1 MISTTRMKCWK
12 KGLLMAA
19 VMLLPALSWAG
30 DFYSTVPYIGSVKL
44 GGTGA
49 TPANQVFGKEY
60 SHNRPSTAASPNIV
74 SIDDHD
80 SFGVPD
86 PLQVVS
92 WDGIP
97 RAGVPGGN
105 SGSTNGFDYDS
116 AVLGNTTR
124 QVDAIAN
131 RGDFLFK
138 EVIANQASLLF
149 STTLDIRVPGPDV
162 HIMWEDPTGGF
173 GPWAVIETISTSH
186 PPGPGPG
193 VNHHDVFDVDGLE
206 VWGPEPPS
214 HTNPNADP
222 VVEGY
227 IGAANTADSDR
238 FSLDIDSGS
247 GVSVWGYDIPTSTV
261 FAWAPH
267 AAIVAAVEAA
277 FLPAGALYPPE
288 IRDMIDLDALM
299 AQDTNIVGPTRSSF
313 GVGDELLF
321 SIDPIPQVGIDGG
334 EIIHLVVTAAGI
346 SGTFLSHGGHL
357 WDTAFDVRGKFGTE
371 FEDIDVLEA
380 VGTLTGDF
388 EIPVPDPLIPEPSTW
403 VLALFAFGGV
413 MIRRSRLNA

>member
-1 MISTTRMKCWK
+1 MRTTTKRRGWRQWLLAAAIA
-12 KGLLMAA
+12 GLPT
-19 VMLLPALSWAG
+19 VGWAG

-49 TPANQVFGKEY
+49 TPAAQVFGKEY
-60 SHNRPSTAASPNIV
+60 SHNRPSTVASPNIV

-80 SFGVPD
+80 AFGVGD

-97 RAGVPGGN
+97 RAGVAGGN
-105 SGSTNGFDYDS
+105 SGSTDGFDYDS

-162 HIMWEDPTGGF
+162 HVMWEDPTGGF
-173 GPWAVIETISTSH
+173 GPWA
-186 PPGPGPG
+186 PGPGPG

-227 IGAANTADSDR
+227 VGAANTADADR

-267 AAIVAAVEAA
+267 AAIVAAVEAV
-277 FLPAGALYPPE
+277 FLPAGGIYPPE

-299 AQDTNIVGPTRSSF
+299 ARDTNIVGPTRSSF

-334 EIIHLVVTAAGI
+334 EIIHMAITAAGMTA
-346 SGTFLSHGGHL
+346 SFLSHGGHL

-388 EIPVPDPLIPEPSTW
+388 EIPVPDPNVPEPATW
-403 VLALFAFGGV
+403 ALAVLALGGV
-413 MIRRSRLNA
+413 MIRKRAALAT